1 MNRRDFV
8 ARFGTTLATAGTAA
22 AGTAAMAYGKAKG
35 AVSDGSEQ
43 LAREVR
49 ALAERVDQM
58 EASQKRLLRVL
69 ITVVSLST
77 GLDVLNLL
85 KGDPWS

>member
-8 ARFGTTLATAGTAA
+8 ARFGTTMAAAGAATAGVASVAYDKTRTA
-22 AGTAAMAYGKAKG
+22 
-35 AVSDGSEQ
+35 VVDGSEQ
-43 LAREVR
+43 LAKDVK
-49 ALAERVDQM
+49 AMAERLDKM

-85 KGDPWS
+85 KGDPWG